1 MSDNSLIN
9 LDVAEFENLM
19 ETQGLEN
26 TVKGVLSIANDELNE
41 EALGGVPLTIE
52 TLTDGSHPLL
62 NNLDRY
68 RDVAQD
74 ERNIQLEEILT
85 LFTNVS
91 DFGKYDPEK
100 GSFSGLKAGAYSA
113 ARSVPEAA
121 GGGFGFS
128 KGLAAGMY
136 AQSFI
141 PPAGIPGLI
150 AKGIVIAVPT
160 IAGTIAGALG
170 FGKVEDLVL
179 GEAAPVVPSLQPAT
193 NLGETAIMAAFFD
206 NTTLESCS

>member
-19 ETQGLEN
+19 EEQGLEN

-52 TLTDGSHPLL
+52 TLRDGSHPLL
-62 NNLDRY
+62 DNLDRY

-100 GSFSGLKAGAYSA
+100 GSFSGLKAGTYSA
-113 ARSVPEAA
+113 ARAVPEAV

-128 KGLAAGMY
+128 KG
-136 AQSFI
+136 I
-141 PPAGIPGLI
+141 I
-150 AKGIVIAVPT
+150 
-160 IAGTIAGALG
+160 
-170 FGKVEDLVL
+170 
-179 GEAAPVVPSLQPAT
+179 
-193 NLGETAIMAAFFD
+193 
-206 NTTLESCS
+206 